1 MRDSL
6 LRRYRRFFGPD
17 PKRDVDEELS
27 FHLAMRADEYR
38 RAGMSEQ
45 DALEATMQ
53 RFGSMR
59 EIRDEVETLA
69 VKRNARRRRAL
80 HLDALMQDLRF
91 AWRTLVANPGYSI
104 VVLLTLA
111 LGIGANAAV
120 FSVAYGVLLRP
131 LPYRDA
137 NSIVRVF
144 SSNIR
149 LNLDGFSVEP
159 SDYATWKRESPAF
172 TAMAAFERQRDATLA
187 TRTEPQIV
195 SMSPITP
202 DVFALLGTSPAL
214 GRTLVAADAR
224 ADAPPAAVVSHSLW
238 TTRFGADSTLVG
250 RDLTLDGKRY
260 TVVGVMPPR
269 FFVPGTNAQVWTPL
283 FIESAP
289 PPTGDRHLRVLGRL
303 APGYT
308 VASAHAQLD
317 VIAARIA
324 KEIPGFSAGW
334 STKVSSVPEMIIGTQ
349 FRRAVLM
356 LVGVVAFVLLIACAN
371 AANLQL
377 ARAATRERELAVRA
391 ALGASRGRITRQL
404 LTESTLL
411 SVVAGAAGLLLAYGG
426 ISLLRAL
433 GTTTVP
439 RLEDVHLDAPV
450 VWFTSVVALGSAVL
464 FGLVPAWRGSR
475 TDVNEALKYGGRG
488 GATGATISS
497 GIRSA
502 LIVGELSLSLVLL
515 IGAGLVL
522 RSFATLQAVDLGFEE
537 RQLLLAR
544 TTLPSA
550 LYPQPD
556 QVSGFLRDALARAR
570 SLGGVTSVAA
580 VSSAPFAGPN
590 SGTTFARVDH
600 ALPAPSQAPGADL
613 RVVTPGYFRTMKIP
627 LIDGR
632 DFTDEDRVGAPNV
645 VIIGAEMARRHWPN
659 ENPIG
664 HGIRVGNLSTS
675 DVFTIVGVVGDAH
688 YQSRSS
694 EELRPFM
701 YFSWA
706 SSSNPPRAMTIVAR
720 VDDGSGAAV
729 SLRGLLASL
738 DRRLPV
744 PAVTPMTDV
753 LATTM
758 ATPRFA
764 LTLFSV
770 FAIIAVTLA
779 AIGIYGVLSYLV
791 RQRTHEMGVRAALGA
806 SRARLVRLVVG
817 GALRLTVAGLVVGIA
832 AAYGLTRWMNNLLF
846 NVSPTDLRTFIAL
859 PLLLAVVAL
868 LASLLPALRAARAD
882 PMHAVRG
889 DG

>member
-377 ARAATRERELAVRA
+377 ARAAIGRAGRARCVARTNHTSASDREHAFV
-391 ALGASRGRITRQL
+391 GCCGRRR
-404 LTESTLL
+404 
-411 SVVAGAAGLLLAYGG
+411 SVARLRWHLLA
-426 ISLLRAL
+426 
-433 GTTTVP
+433 
-439 RLEDVHLDAPV
+439 
-450 VWFTSVVALGSAVL
+450 
-464 FGLVPAWRGSR
+464 
-475 TDVNEALKYGGRG
+475 
-488 GATGATISS
+488 
-497 GIRSA
+497 
-502 LIVGELSLSLVLL
+502 
-515 IGAGLVL
+515 
-522 RSFATLQAVDLGFEE
+522 
-537 RQLLLAR
+537 
-544 TTLPSA
+544 
-550 LYPQPD
+550 
-556 QVSGFLRDALARAR
+556 ARAR
-570 SLGGVTSVAA
+570 HHHRAA
-580 VSSAPFAGPN
+580 PRGRAPRR
-590 SGTTFARVDH
+590 SG
-600 ALPAPSQAPGADL
+600 
-613 RVVTPGYFRTMKIP
+613 RVVHERRRT
-627 LIDGR
+627 
-632 DFTDEDRVGAPNV
+632 
-645 VIIGAEMARRHWPN
+645 
-659 ENPIG
+659 
-664 HGIRVGNLSTS
+664 
-675 DVFTIVGVVGDAH
+675 
-688 YQSRSS
+688 
-694 EELRPFM
+694 
-701 YFSWA
+701 
-706 SSSNPPRAMTIVAR
+706 
-720 VDDGSGAAV
+720 
-729 SLRGLLASL
+729 
-738 DRRLPV
+738 
-744 PAVTPMTDV
+744 
-753 LATTM
+753 
-758 ATPRFA
+758 
-764 LTLFSV
+764 
-770 FAIIAVTLA
+770 
-779 AIGIYGVLSYLV
+779 
-791 RQRTHEMGVRAALGA
+791 RQRGAVR
-806 SRARLVRLVVG
+806 SRARVARLPHRCERSTEV
-817 GALRLTVAGLVVGIA
+817 
-832 AAYGLTRWMNNLLF
+832 WW
-846 NVSPTDLRTFIAL
+846 
-859 PLLLAVVAL
+859 
-868 LASLLPALRAARAD
+868 AR
-882 PMHAVRG
+882 RR
-889 DG
+889 DGRYHLIRHSVCAHRR